1 MKKSAFLSAVSIGV
15 LSISMAFANPAAVS
29 QVRTNSVEVM
39 KILNKANGKNNA
51 EIMRQ
56 AENYASP
63 YFNFERMTKFAVGQ
77 AWNQTSQT
85 QKNALIKEFKEKLI
99 RDYTG
104 TMSDYRNAKVVVL
117 DKPKI
122 AKNGIIWVQA
132 TVTPAG
138 GKAVNLEFGMNP
150 NQQGGKY
157 QILDV
162 KIEGASLLV
171 GFKNQF
177 GEIIRR
183 KGIDGL
189 IAELKAK
196 NGK

>member
-51 EIMRQ
+51 EILRQ

-63 YFNFERMTKFAVGQ
+63 YFDFERMTALAVGLPWKTATQ
-77 AWNQTSQT
+77 A
-85 QKNALIKEFKEKLI
+85 QKTALVQEFKDKLI

-104 TMSDYRNAKVVVL
+104 TMADYKNAKVVVL
-117 DKPKI
+117 DKTTTQGNI
-122 AKNGIIWVQA
+122 VWVKA

-138 GKAVNLEFGMNP
+138 GKAVNLEFGTYP
-150 NQQGGKY
+150 SAGKY
-157 QILDV
+157 RILNV
-162 KIEGASLLV
+162 KVEGGSLV
-171 GFKNQF
+171 TAYRNQF
-177 GEIIRR
+177 GETIKK

>member
-51 EIMRQ
+51 EILRQ
-56 AENYASP
+56 AESYASP
-63 YFNFERMTKFAVGQ
+63 YFDFERMTALAVGLP
-77 AWNQTSQT
+77 W
-85 QKNALIKEFKEKLI
+85 KNATQAQKTALVQEFKDKLI

-104 TMSDYRNAKVVVL
+104 TMADYKNAKVVVL
-117 DKPKI
+117 DKTTTQGNI
-122 AKNGIIWVQA
+122 VWVKA

-138 GKAVNLEFGMNP
+138 GKAVNLEFGTYP
-150 NQQGGKY
+150 SAGKY
-157 QILDV
+157 RILNV
-162 KIEGASLLV
+162 KVEGGSLV
-171 GFKNQF
+171 TAYRNQF
-177 GEIIRR
+177 GETIKK